1 VTTGVELEPT
11 IDELVKHVD
20 SKYTMVVAAA
30 KRARQLNEGMPPTI
44 EPRSTKAVS
53 IALEE
58 LAAGTLRYQRTKQ
71 GIK

>member
-1 VTTGVELEPT
+1 MQMQPS
-11 IDELVKHVD
+11 IDVLLKNVD

-30 KRARQLNEGMPPTI
+30 KRARQLQDGQPSSI
-44 EPRSTKAVS
+44 ESRSNKPVT

-58 LAAGTLRYQRTKQ
+58 LAAGQLEVERVSS

>member
-1 VTTGVELEPT
+1 MELEPSM
-11 IDELVKHVD
+11 DQLLRHVD

-30 KRARQLNEGMPPTI
+30 KRARQLLDGKPPLI
-44 EPRSTKAVS
+44 EPRSTKPVS

-58 LAAGTLRYQRTKQ
+58 LAAGKLQYRRTRQ

>member
-1 VTTGVELEPT
+1 MDLEPS

-30 KRARQLNEGMPPTI
+30 KRARQLNEGTPPTI
-44 EPRSTKAVS
+44 QPRSIKAVT

-58 LAAGTLRYQRTKQ
+58 LAAGTLRYQRTRQ

>member
-1 VTTGVELEPT
+1 MELEPS
-11 IDELVKHVD
+11 IDLLMKQVD

-30 KRARQLNEGMPPTI
+30 KRARQLNEGKQPTVD
-44 EPRSTKAVS
+44 PKAKKSVG

-58 LAAGTLRYQRTKQ
+58 LAAGTLHFHRTRH

>member
-1 VTTGVELEPT
+1 MELEPS
-11 IDELVKHVD
+11 IDQLLKQVD

-30 KRARQLNEGMPPTI
+30 KRARQLNEGKLPTLDH
-44 EPRSTKAVS
+44 PRAKKSVG

-58 LAAGTLRYQRTKQ
+58 LAAGNLHFQRPRH

>member
-1 VTTGVELEPT
+1 MDLEPS
-11 IDELVKHVD
+11 IDELMEKVD

-30 KRARQLNEGMPPTI
+30 KRARQLNEGVPATVTPK
-44 EPRSTKAVS
+44 STKAVT

-58 LAAGTLRYQRTKQ
+58 LAAGTLHYQRTKQ

>member
-1 VTTGVELEPT
+1 MDLEPSM
-11 IDELVKHVD
+11 DELMKFVD

-30 KRARQLNEGMPPTI
+30 KRARQLTEGKVAAVQH
-44 EPRSTKAVS
+44 RSAKPVS

-58 LAAGTLRYQRTKQ
+58 MAAGMLHFERTKS

>member
-1 VTTGVELEPT
+1 MELEPT
-11 IDELVKHVD
+11 MDDLMKLVD

-30 KRARQLNEGMPPTI
+30 KRARQLNEGKPATVRF
-44 EPRSTKAVS
+44 RSAKPVG

-58 LAAGTLRYQRTKQ
+58 LAAGTLKYERTKS

>member
-1 VTTGVELEPT
+1 MQPS
-11 IDELVKHVD
+11 IDELMKHAD

-30 KRARQLNEGMPPTI
+30 KRARQLQDGSP
-44 EPRSTKAVS
+44 SSVKTKSNKPVT

-58 LAAGTLRYQRTKQ
+58 LAAGQLEYERTKN

>member
-1 VTTGVELEPT
+1 MEETKNF
-11 IDELVKHVD
+11 DELLKRVD

-30 KRARQLNEGMPPTI
+30 KRARQLMDGKPPMV
-44 EPRSTKAVS
+44 EPHSVKPVG

-58 LAAGTLRYQRTKQ
+58 LVAGKLHYRRTKH

>member
-1 VTTGVELEPT
+1 MELEPSL
-11 IDELVKHVD
+11 DELLKRVD

-30 KRARQLNEGMPPTI
+30 KRARQLMDGAPSKVV
-44 EPRSTKAVS
+44 PRSKKAVG

-58 LAAGTLRYQRTKQ
+58 LAAGQLHYHRTKH

>member
-1 VTTGVELEPT
+1 MELEPT
-11 IDELVKHVD
+11 LDELMKHVD

-30 KRARQLNEGMPPTI
+30 KRARQIMDGSPSAVD
-44 EPRSTKAVS
+44 PRCKKPVS

-58 LAAGTLRYQRTKQ
+58 LAAGRLRYQRTKH